1 MLLYIGSNKF
11 ITLKPKDSNLLTN
24 NMTNWQRTSVLQ
36 TCHAGAQKA
45 HAGTTGL
52 CIRELPFSG
61 KLLLQA
67 RGQIDHIRRA
77 VSEIIGSELPIKP
90 NTCSPVDDTHPG
102 AALLWLGPEKW
113 LIISNLDRLGE
124 IQRQL
129 KTALSTIPK
138 LLSDVSDA
146 RTGIEV
152 SGTLARVLMAKLCAL
167 DLDSGSFGPGLC
179 AQTLLVRVP
188 LLVHQVDETPTYH
201 LYVDRSVARY
211 AWDWLSDAAGEFI
224 NSETAK

>member
-1 MLLYIGSNKF
+1 
-11 ITLKPKDSNLLTN
+11 
-24 NMTNWQRTSVLQ
+24 MTNWQRTSELQ
-36 TCHAGAQKA
+36 TCRAGAQEA
-45 HAGTTGL
+45 HAGTPGL

-77 VSEIIGSELPIKP
+77 VSDIIGSELPINP
-90 NTCSPVDDTHPG
+90 NTCSLIDDTHTG

-113 LIISNLDRLGE
+113 LIISDPDRLGE
-124 IQRQL
+124 IQQQL
-129 KTALSTIPK
+129 KTSLSTIPS
-138 LLSDVSDA
+138 LLADVSDA

-152 SGTLARVLMAKLCAL
+152 SGTLARALMAKVCAL
-167 DLDSGSFGPGLC
+167 DLDSDSFGPGLC
-179 AQTLLVRVP
+179 AQSLLVRVP
-188 LLVHQVDETPTYH
+188 LLVYQVDDLPTYH

>member
-1 MLLYIGSNKF
+1 
-11 ITLKPKDSNLLTN
+11 
-24 NMTNWQRTSVLQ
+24 
-36 TCHAGAQKA
+36 
-45 HAGTTGL
+45 L

-77 VSEIIGSELPIKP
+77 VSDIIGSELPIRP

-102 AALLWLGPEKW
+102 ATLLWLGPQKW
-113 LIISNLDRLGE
+113 LIISDPDRLGE

-129 KTALSTIPK
+129 KTALSTIPN

-152 SGTLARVLMAKLCAL
+152 SGSLARVLMAKLCAL
-167 DLDSGSFGPGLC
+167 DLDSDSFGPGLC
-179 AQTLLVRVP
+179 AQTVLVRVP
-188 LLVHQVDETPTYH
+188 LLIHQVDDLPTYH

-211 AWDWLSDAAGEFI
+211 AWDWLSDAANEFT
-224 NSETAK
+224 NSDAM